1 MISLSRIVE
10 HKKMHPTVLMILDGW
25 GVPPDIKDKNCPIRP
40 EHTPHYFEWKKK
52 FPYTELHQTG

>member
-40 EHTPHYFEWKKK
+40 EHTPHYFEWKKN
-52 FPYTELHQTG
+52 Q